1 MTNMEANMQ
10 TLTLEINDD
19 FMGDS
24 MGFLD
29 DFKDNIKVKKDKNLE
44 LDPSFYERQKTT
56 KNKRRHK

>member
-1 MTNMEANMQ
+1 MQ

-19 FMGDS
+19 FMGDF
-24 MGFLD
+24 MAFLD

-44 LDPSFYERQKTT
+44 LAPSFYERQKTT